1 MKTLIIPTPGGYR
14 IHMADHR
21 RRQAEALGALA
32 GKILQAQNSR
42 LWASAADGEFLA
54 MVRHGAKILLT
65 IGLHA
70 ILDLT
75 ETEAHLSFMAC
86 RFLALQAEMLS
97 ARERRSL
104 QQLLLVSARCCRV
117 DVGPVRLPEIQE
129 LPLRVGVS
137 SRVMDVYVDLRRNH
151 PISLA
156 DAAMLR
162 LALRDWPEEF
172 EALRQQ
178 LDEVTTGLCTALQ
191 QIGRS
196 GTTWKGFLR

>member
-1 MKTLIIPTPGGYR
+1 MKTSIIPTPGGYR

-32 GKILQAQNSR
+32 SNFLQAQDSH
-42 LWASAADGEFLA
+42 LWAGAADREFLP
-54 MVRHGAKILLT
+54 MVRHGGKIIRT

-86 RFLALQAEMLS
+86 RFLALQAEML
-97 ARERRSL
+97 
-104 QQLLLVSARCCRV
+104 VSARCCRV

-129 LPLRVGVS
+129 LPPRLRVS
-137 SRVMDVYVDLRRNH
+137 SRIRGAYVDLRRNH

>member
-1 MKTLIIPTPGGYR
+1 MKTSIIPTPGGYR

-32 GKILQAQNSR
+32 SEFLQAQDSR
-42 LWASAADGEFLA
+42 LWASAADGEFLP
-54 MVRHGAKILLT
+54 MVRHGGKIIRT

-104 QQLLLVSARCCRV
+104 QQLLLVLARCCPV

-129 LPLRVGVS
+129 LPPRLRVS
-137 SRVMDVYVDLRRNH
+137 SRIKGAYVDLRRNH

-196 GTTWKGFLR
+196 GTEGKGFPR